1 MKKIFAFVLV
11 FAIAI
16 AVMGAGTTVLDLRK
30 TVGATGVLFAD
41 TLKGVF
47 VGGVNSAT
55 SDLTVDDITCNTITA
70 DTIAGGLVTGD
81 LTIGAGKEL
90 YADSAVIDTAVIAVG
105 SITALTAGYVILD
118 STDAFLS
125 HGDITIGAG
134 YELNCDSAVID
145 TLVTAVGSITALTA
159 GYVILDSTDAFLSH
173 GDITI
178 GAGYELNCDSAVID
192 TLATSVG
199 AIASLTSSTL
209 ITSAKDSTIVLKVMS
224 GMTLADTI
232 RILDVDTFG
241 TDKTCDTFVNT
252 KIATGAFAL
261 VTWKTQPDS
270 ATAISAICLTDSLF
284 VTVNKTETGGI
295 YQFMIVNP

>member
-47 VGGVNSAT
+47 VGAINSAT
-55 SDLTVDDITCNTITA
+55 SDITVDDITCNTITA

-81 LTIGAGKEL
+81 LTIGAG
-90 YADSAVIDTAVIAVG
+90 
-105 SITALTAGYVILD
+105 
-118 STDAFLS
+118 
-125 HGDITIGAG
+125 
-134 YELNCDSAVID
+134 
-145 TLVTAVGSITALTA
+145 
-159 GYVILDSTDAFLSH
+159 
-173 GDITI
+173 
-178 GAGYELNCDSAVID
+178 YELNCDSAVID
-192 TLATSVG
+192 TLATSIG

-252 KIATGAFAL
+252 KIATGAFAY

-270 ATAISAICLTDSLF
+270 ATAVSAICLTDSLF
-284 VTVNKTETGGI
+284 VTVNKAETGGI

>member
-47 VGGVNSAT
+47 VGAINSAT
-55 SDLTVDDITCNTITA
+55 SDITVDDITCNTITA

-90 YADSAVIDTAVIAVG
+90 YADSAVIDTAVI
-105 SITALTAGYVILD
+105 
-118 STDAFLS
+118 
-125 HGDITIGAG
+125 
-134 YELNCDSAVID
+134 
-145 TLVTAVGSITALTA
+145 AVGSITALTA

-252 KIATGAFAL
+252 KISDGAFAF
-261 VTWKTQPDS
+261 VTWKTAPDS
-270 ATAISAICLTDSLF
+270 ATILSATCKTDTMF
-284 VTVNKTETGGI
+284 VTTNVAENGGI